1 MIRDIQDEI
10 CEAIEELY
18 FEASQVDYIA
28 YILLIGRF
36 EIQPGLKVH
45 CGTDCVSNYQ
55 MDIYRDETRS
65 QFYLDY
71 LRQNYSKDG
80 FHYQDGNAVN
90 DITKELTIYSHLWDS
105 DYFMKSLYRF
115 AAIISGRGYLWKDV
129 LPTRE
134 VHKHFSENVIQPF
147 KQKSLIIGSLLEKV
161 YKSSL
166 RNAFAHSCYSIE
178 TDERKLRI
186 WPKSSGYETY
196 TFDEFQQIFLYS
208 VILMNKMENYQELN
222 HNKAAERNNAI
233 TEAFDTPDGVKVQV
247 YGRMVERGDI
257 VTPELRM
264 VKVID

>member
-1 MIRDIQDEI
+1 M
-10 CEAIEELY
+10 
-18 FEASQVDYIA
+18 
-28 YILLIGRF
+28 
-36 EIQPGLKVH
+36 
-45 CGTDCVSNYQ
+45 
-55 MDIYRDETRS
+55 
-65 QFYLDY
+65 
-71 LRQNYSKDG
+71 
-80 FHYQDGNAVN
+80 
-90 DITKELTIYSHLWDS
+90 
-105 DYFMKSLYRF
+105 
-115 AAIISGRGYLWKDV
+115 
-129 LPTRE
+129 
-134 VHKHFSENVIQPF
+134 HKHFSENVIQPV
-147 KQKSLIIGSLLEKV
+147 KQKSLKIGSLLEKV

-178 TDERKLRI
+178 TNERKLRI